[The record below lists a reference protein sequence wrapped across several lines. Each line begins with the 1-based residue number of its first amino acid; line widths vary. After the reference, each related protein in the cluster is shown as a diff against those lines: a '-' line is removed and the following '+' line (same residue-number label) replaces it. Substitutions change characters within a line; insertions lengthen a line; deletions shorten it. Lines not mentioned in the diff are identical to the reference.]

1 MTRAF
6 SDQYTAEAVCT
17 RDTLTQAVALSL
29 NRDAVEALLVSVP
42 GKLKLKLK
50 SGFKKVKKKNLYTVV
65 VSYFMWS
72 GALDSSG
79 ALLSYPMIL
88 IV

>member
-50 SGFKKVKKKNLYTVV
+50 SGFKKVKKKISILLLCLISCGVV
-65 VSYFMWS
+65 H
-72 GALDSSG
+72 
-79 ALLSYPMIL
+79 
-88 IV
+88 

>member
-1 MTRAF
+1 MIMTRAF

-42 GKLKLKLK
+42 GKLKLK
-50 SGFKKVKKKNLYTVV
+50 SGFKKVKSFFSILSLCLISCGVV
-65 VSYFMWS
+65 H
-72 GALDSSG
+72 
-79 ALLSYPMIL
+79 
-88 IV
+88 

>member
-42 GKLKLKLK
+42 GKLKLK
-50 SGFKKVKKKNLYTVV
+50 SGF
-65 VSYFMWS
+65 
-72 GALDSSG
+72 
-79 ALLSYPMIL
+79 
-88 IV
+88 

>member
-42 GKLKLKLK
+42 GKLKLK